1 MTLAASGS
9 ISLYCGACASRSVL
23 TELRIANPGRNLP
36 ISMSDAD
43 VKSLA
48 GVGSNAYSM
57 SAFYGKSAFT
67 SALHIYTSGGSG
79 IETFPNGART
89 LVIEAWGS
97 GGYGGDGG
105 CTNGSGAGGG
115 GSGGYVKSQ
124 YSITGGQ
131 TLNYVVGILSANS
144 TVSSGTAG
152 ITAITAS
159 AGGGGSYPH
168 FGGVGGAASGGT
180 LINTTGNYGQGG
192 SGSGGGSGG
201 LGIPGSVS
209 GDGSPYGQGGMGGRS
224 PGGTGTAGQNGAVVF
239 YYT

>member
-1 MTLAASGS
+1 MTINTFPP
-9 ISLYCGACASRSVL
+9 ISLSNGIAGQSIL
-23 TELRIANPGRNLP
+23 LELQVANPGRTLP
-36 ISMSDAD
+36 ISMADAD
-43 VKSLA
+43 VKALA
-48 GVGSNAYSM
+48 GVSSNAYSM
-57 SAFYGKSAFT
+57 SAFYGASSFT
-67 SALHIYTSGGSG
+67 SALRIYTSGGSG
-79 IETFPNGART
+79 TETAPNGART
-89 LVIEAWGS
+89 VVIEAWGS

-105 CTNGSGAGGG
+105 STNGSGAGGG
-115 GSGGYVKSQ
+115 GAGGYVKSQ

-131 TLNYVVGILSANS
+131 TLNYVVGVYGTNS

-201 LGIPGSVS
+201 LGIPGSVN

-224 PGGTGTAGQNGAVVF
+224 PEGAGTAGQNGAVVF